1 MKFKKI
7 GKIHL
12 IIIVSIA
19 LTIISAGMSK
29 IPSTIDGVIK
39 RPEPGENA
47 SSKYIDVIGGDG
59 QQIATV
65 NLAVSPRIMSA
76 DEVYE
81 CFDRAYEE
89 VIVTMLGDNKSCDYV
104 TGDLVLPEKDQSG
117 VIELSCIHQITSL
130 LTITAKLVTEGFW
143 MVNTG
148 RFLSGLLW
156 NMRITG
162 VSMRYR

>member
-47 SSKYIDVIGGDG
+47 SSKYIDVIG
-59 QQIATV
+59 
-65 NLAVSPRIMSA
+65 R
-76 DEVYE
+76 
-81 CFDRAYEE
+81 
-89 VIVTMLGDNKSCDYV
+89 
-104 TGDLVLPEKDQSG
+104 
-117 VIELSCIHQITSL
+117 
-130 LTITAKLVTEGFW
+130 
-143 MVNTG
+143 
-148 RFLSGLLW
+148 
-156 NMRITG
+156 
-162 VSMRYR
+162 

>member
-65 NLAVSPRIMSA
+65 NLAVSPRIMSFSTRT
-76 DEVYE
+76 
-81 CFDRAYEE
+81 CFPTLSLYSGAY
-89 VIVTMLGDNKSCDYV
+89 TV
-104 TGDLVLPEKDQSG
+104 TGISY
-117 VIELSCIHQITSL
+117 SL
-130 LTITAKLVTEGFW
+130 L
-143 MVNTG
+143 
-148 RFLSGLLW
+148 
-156 NMRITG
+156 
-162 VSMRYR
+162 

>member
-81 CFDRAYEE
+81 CFDRARSEE
-89 VIVTMLGDNKSCDYV
+89 RRVGKECRSRWSPY
-104 TGDLVLPEKDQSG
+104 
-117 VIELSCIHQITSL
+117 H
-130 LTITAKLVTEGFW
+130 
-143 MVNTG
+143 
-148 RFLSGLLW
+148 
-156 NMRITG
+156 
-162 VSMRYR
+162 